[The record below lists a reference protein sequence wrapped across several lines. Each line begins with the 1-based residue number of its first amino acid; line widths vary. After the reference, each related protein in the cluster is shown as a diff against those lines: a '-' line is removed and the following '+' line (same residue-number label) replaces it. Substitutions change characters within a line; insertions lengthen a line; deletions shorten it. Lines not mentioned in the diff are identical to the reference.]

1 VGRSS
6 AATGQWG
13 RYEPP
18 YFDFGLV
25 ETEVT
30 RGLTDPAGALPKLLL
45 VSAPTGYGKTVLL
58 STLYRTLEA
67 RGARCVWV
75 SLDDRDTDLDHL
87 LSHLEAALGTGAPR
101 GGHLL
106 ESEPPADADRRIERI
121 LAALENGDGATL
133 FVGPE
138 GGWSTAELELAG
150 WRTLSLGP
158 RNLRA
163 DTAALVGMALA
174 LSPLD

>member
-1 VGRSS
+1 MGRSS

-67 RGARCVWV
+67 RGARCGPVTEQRWGLV
-75 SLDDRDTDLDHL
+75 TSV
-87 LSHLEAALGTGAPR
+87 AVP
-101 GGHLL
+101 GG
-106 ESEPPADADRRIERI
+106 
-121 LAALENGDGATL
+121 
-133 FVGPE
+133 
-138 GGWSTAELELAG
+138 AELGLYEPRHPTAIS
-150 WRTLSLGP
+150 LSE
-158 RNLRA
+158 
-163 DTAALVGMALA
+163 
-174 LSPLD
+174 